1 MTSSIMAQLQQEHTI
16 TVLVENHPGVLA
28 RVAGLFAR
36 RGFNIESLAVSV
48 TDKPEVSRMTIVV
61 GGDLRVLEQITKQ
74 LNKLVE
80 VLKVVDYS
88 ETAAVERELALI
100 KVNAESKDRAEIMQ
114 IVEIFRGRI
123 IDMSDKTFIIEVT
136 GSTDKLDKITDLL
149 TAYGIRELVR
159 TGIIAMARGAKTA
172 SRTGREVTGGLECFS
187 SMRYSG
193 SHTGMGDLHE
203 LVDLGMIGRL
213 FSIAAIAGPAAGL
226 LIGGITGSRNK
237 NVKRGM
243 LFGLLWG
250 LLGVL
255 NWLLWRT
262 YNAITDR
269 NGLDTVKNLV
279 LNLALFVLV
288 GVVIGICAA
297 RISRSKPP

>member
-1 MTSSIMAQLQQEHTI
+1 MAQLQQEHTI
-16 TVLVENHPGVLA
+16 TVLVENHAGVLA

-36 RGFNIESLAVSV
+36 RGYNIESLAVSV

-88 ETAAVERELALI
+88 ETTAVERELALI

-123 IDMSDKTFIIEVT
+123 IDMSDRTFIIEVT

-172 SRTGREVTGGLECFS
+172 SRTGREVAE
-187 SMRYSG
+187 
-193 SHTGMGDLHE
+193 
-203 LVDLGMIGRL
+203 
-213 FSIAAIAGPAAGL
+213 
-226 LIGGITGSRNK
+226 
-237 NVKRGM
+237 
-243 LFGLLWG
+243 
-250 LLGVL
+250 
-255 NWLLWRT
+255 
-262 YNAITDR
+262 
-269 NGLDTVKNLV
+269 
-279 LNLALFVLV
+279 
-288 GVVIGICAA
+288 
-297 RISRSKPP
+297 